1 MIENNTRE
9 FNKFQ
14 EIFFPIHKHELKKFL
29 PMSFLM
35 FLILFVYNL
44 TRSLKDLFVQYST
57 TLWKDARPE
66 ESTSLLSAL
75 KFWYVLPCAFIV
87 VIAFTALLNKFGPD
101 KSFHITII
109 AFMVFY
115 GVFGYLIYPNLDHLI
130 MSEEKVTLIVQSIPT
145 FFRTFVICAINWP
158 ISLFYIMSELWGT
171 MAISSLFWQFANRV
185 TLKHEVKRFFGLFS
199 LLANIGTIIAG
210 GTISNYAQSLDDE
223 HVRNLMIMV
232 LITCSAI
239 MATYSYINKVVL
251 KNDIIDDIQNIPLKN
266 SKKPKVSAMEGI
278 KILVKNPYL
287 LLISVLIIA
296 YGVTINF
303 SQILMKASMKETF
316 DKATYAQMQGILTIF
331 TGIFGIIVV
340 LLGTNILRKFSW
352 KTSAIITP
360 LAFLIFGGI
369 FFCAVI
375 YKQFIGTTI
384 FGVSAMMIATWF
396 GIINDAL
403 VRSIK
408 YSLFDSTKSMAYIPL
423 DEASRTKGQAA
434 TEMIGGR
441 IGKAGSSMVQQV
453 MVSYPRV
460 LVTATGSYGGVLA
473 YTPHIVG
480 IFFVAVIMWIFAV
493 LKLSNQY
500 EEKVKNS
507 ECAND

>member
-1 MIENNTRE
+1 MLESSPKE

-29 PMSFLM
+29 PMSLLM

-101 KSFHITII
+101 KSFYITIVS
-109 AFMVFY
+109 FMVFY
-115 GVFGYLIYPNLDHLI
+115 GVFGYIMYPNLDYLVI
-130 MSEEKVTLIVQSIPT
+130 SEEKVTIIAQSVPT
-145 FFRTFVICAINWP
+145 FFRTFVMCAINWP
-158 ISLFYIMSELWGT
+158 ITLFYVISELWGT

-185 TLKHEVKRFFGLFS
+185 TMKHEVKRFFGLFP
-199 LLANIGTIIAG
+199 LLANVGTIIAG
-210 GTISNYAQSLDDE
+210 GTISNYAKNLDDE
-223 HVRNLMIMV
+223 HVGNLMMMV
-232 LITCSAI
+232 LIICLGI
-239 MATYSYINKVVL
+239 MGTYHYINRVVL
-251 KNDIIDDIQNIPLKN
+251 KDQANFDLKSIPQKT
-266 SKKPKVSAMEGI
+266 SKKQKVSAMEGI
-278 KILVKNPYL
+278 KILFKNPYL
-287 LLISVLIIA
+287 LLVCILIIA

-303 SQILMKASMKETF
+303 SQILMKASMRETF
-316 DKATYAQMQGILTIF
+316 DKATYAEMQGILTIF
-331 TGIFGIIVV
+331 TGIFGIIVI

-352 KTSAIITP
+352 KTGAIITP

-369 FFCAVI
+369 FFFAVM
-375 YKQFIGTTI
+375 YKQFVSTTI

-423 DEASRTKGQAA
+423 DEDERTKGQAA

-441 IGKAGSSMVQQV
+441 IGKAGSSIVQQV
-453 MVSYPRV
+453 MISYPKV
-460 LVTATGSYGGVLA
+460 LVTSTGSVGGVLA
-473 YTPHIVG
+473 YTPHIVV

-493 LKLSNQY
+493 LKLSDKY
-500 EEKVKNS
+500 EQKIKETEAKN
-507 ECAND
+507 A